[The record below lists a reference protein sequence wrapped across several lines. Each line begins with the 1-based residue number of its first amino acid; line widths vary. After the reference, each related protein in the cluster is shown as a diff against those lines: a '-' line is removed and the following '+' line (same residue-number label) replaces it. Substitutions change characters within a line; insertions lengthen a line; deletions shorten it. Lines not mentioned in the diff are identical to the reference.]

1 MSSGGRQ
8 TGTYEILAWLNAREA
23 LRWWWDRSSSQ
34 SLLVRPDAELL
45 YTVGDSSRPY
55 RLLLE
60 YDRGTTSAREYE
72 QKFAAYADYQ
82 EEAQTILPPIVMVVQ
97 SKHTATTIESVLRE
111 IQAHLLPV
119 VMLLEEEVARTGI
132 RSILPQLLHFASL
145 FSFL

>member
-1 MSSGGRQ
+1 M
-8 TGTYEILAWLNAREA
+8 
-23 LRWWWDRSSSQ
+23 
-34 SLLVRPDAELL
+34 L